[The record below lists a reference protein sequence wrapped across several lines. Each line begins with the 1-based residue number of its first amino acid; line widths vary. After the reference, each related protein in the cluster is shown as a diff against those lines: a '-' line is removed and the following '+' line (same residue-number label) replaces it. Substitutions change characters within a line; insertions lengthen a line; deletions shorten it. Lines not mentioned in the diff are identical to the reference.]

1 MEGTLFN
8 RVAEVLILVFSLFFI
23 RYIILLE
30 LIFSRNYIAD
40 YQLAYALPVCILIG
54 FLALSISV
62 LLWIAKNK

>member
-8 RVAEVLILVFSLFFI
+8 RVARILVLVFSLLCI

-30 LIFSRNYIAD
+30 LIFSRNYTAD

-62 LLWIAKNK
+62 LLWITKNK